1 MERIYD
7 NNGQYGEVRR
17 GVFIV
22 RGENVA
28 LLGEIDVEQEERIEE
43 QKLPGSISSL
53 KQVPFE
59 EIQQKQKDDIEARKK
74 KERTTGKKMS
84 SYGFNLESFMDNLY

>member
-7 NNGQYGEVRR
+7 NNGRYGEVRR

-28 LLGEIDVEQEERIEE
+28 LLGEIDVEKEERIEE

-53 KQVPFE
+53 TQVPFE
-59 EIQQKQKDDIEARKK
+59 EIEQKQREDTEVRKK
-74 KERTTGKKMS
+74 KEHATGKKMS